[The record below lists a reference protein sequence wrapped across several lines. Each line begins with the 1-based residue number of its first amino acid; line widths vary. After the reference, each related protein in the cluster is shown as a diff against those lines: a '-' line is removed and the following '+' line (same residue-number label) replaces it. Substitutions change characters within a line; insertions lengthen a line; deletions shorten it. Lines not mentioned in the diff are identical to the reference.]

1 MESKEIRLQDLP
13 QFAADFI
20 TQLQSSASAEGS
32 SIAQHAT
39 IVRLVGDLG
48 AGKTAFTKTVAAEL
62 GITETITSPTFV
74 IEKIYPIS
82 TDSTGNP
89 KNKKPLHP
97 WDKLVHIDAYRLKNA
112 AELEALHWHDV
123 VGDPKALVL
132 IEWPELVEGA
142 AGIAADE
149 ATAEICFE
157 VINETTRKVSWQI
170 ISTTK

>member
-1 MESKEIRLQDLP
+1 MEHLTESKEITLQDLP
-13 QFAADFI
+13 KFASDFI
-20 TQLQSSASAEGS
+20 TQLQSSASASETHL
-32 SIAQHAT
+32 ARQAA

-48 AGKTAFTKTVAAEL
+48 AGKTAFTKSVATVL
-62 GITETITSPTFV
+62 GITDTITSPTFV

-82 TDSTGNP
+82 ASAGQTISF
-89 KNKKPLHP
+89 P
-97 WDKLVHIDAYRLKNA
+97 WNKLVHIDAYRLKNA

-123 VGDPKALVL
+123 ANDPNALVL

-142 AGIAADE
+142 PGTAHHEAA
-149 ATAEICFE
+149 AEIRFE